1 MKGNSNEENSDK
13 QTNQVV
19 KNLQNENEEELLPVM
34 KLIKIKK

>member
-1 MKGNSNEENSDK
+1 MKGYSNEENSNK

-19 KNLQNENEEELLPVM
+19 KNIQNENEEELLPVM